1 MITLTQLLKSDYPAD
16 LASAMVVNF
25 QIAGLALAIGLALGF
40 PLALALAGGKGWRR
54 AVAPILGILRAA
66 PTFVVMFFLLN
77 VIPRDFAIAG
87 IPLAPSGAMI
97 VALSLAPYA
106 ASYVGDNGSDAIRAL
121 RQGSPDRALLFL
133 PNIVRAFFV
142 LVMSS
147 STGAAIGVNEGV
159 SVVLRQAEHWP
170 DLGDK
175 LVAFAIG
182 VLAFGIV
189 FQAGFALMRLSVA
202 WLGRRRRTG
211 QTGQTGV

>member
-1 MITLTQLLKSDYPAD
+1 MTTLMQLLNSDYPLD
-16 LASAMVVNF
+16 LITAMVVNF
-25 QIAGLALAIGLALGF
+25 EIAGMALALGLAFGF
-40 PLALALAGGKGWRR
+40 PLALALAGGTLGRR

-77 VIPRDFAIAG
+77 VIPTDFAIAG
-87 IPLAPSGAMI
+87 IPITLSGSMI
-97 VALSLAPYA
+97 VALSLVPYA
-106 ASYVGDNGSDAIRAL
+106 ASYAADNGSDAILAL

-147 STGAAIGVNEGV
+147 STGAAIGVHEGV
-159 SVVLRQAEHWP
+159 SVVLRQAELWP

-175 LVAFAIG
+175 LVVFAIG

-202 WLGRRRRTG
+202 WLGRRHRADPTA
-211 QTGQTGV
+211 

>member
-1 MITLTQLLKSDYPAD
+1 MTTLAELLSSDYPRD
-16 LASAMVVNF
+16 LARAMVVNF
-25 QIAGLALAIGLALGF
+25 RIAGLSLAMGLALGL
-40 PLALALAGGKGWRR
+40 PLAFAIASGRVGRR
-54 AVAPILGILRAA
+54 IAAPLMAVMRAA